1 MKKKKISNS
10 FLFFFDFTTFPSSGS
25 NRKIAQWSAPSP
37 TPSPLH
43 CIPYQATPP
52 LPIEFRY
59 FTTSCVL
66 RKRSTAKV
74 KFQNYDFKKDNP
86 KLYAAPSEKWA
97 KWAQRELRSFPTGFS
112 SIFLSL
118 SMFQPL
124 AWQRSGRSFRTVG
137 TIVTKQEKKACPMRR
152 CHSANSSIDTYIYL
166 FARYGSGF
174 ERIFLGKFAKLR
186 CAGQVQPELTMGKP
200 TEHVLTI
207 KGATMSRAMT
217 KWSDWSVVDQSDDK
231 CHGA

>member
-1 MKKKKISNS
+1 MCCAKGQRLRSNS
-10 FLFFFDFTTFPSSGS
+10 RTTTSKRIIQNFTLRPARSERSEHSANYAVSLQVFL
-25 NRKIAQWSAPSP
+25 
-37 TPSPLH
+37 
-43 CIPYQATPP
+43 
-52 LPIEFRY
+52 RY
-59 FTTSCVL
+59 F
-66 RKRSTAKV
+66 
-74 KFQNYDFKKDNP
+74 
-86 KLYAAPSEKWA
+86 
-97 KWAQRELRSFPTGFS
+97 
-112 SIFLSL
+112 SL

>member
-10 FLFFFDFTTFPSSGS
+10 FLFFFDFTTFPSSWS

-118 SMFQPL
+118 NVS
-124 AWQRSGRSFRTVG
+124 
-137 TIVTKQEKKACPMRR
+137 TI
-152 CHSANSSIDTYIYL
+152 S
-166 FARYGSGF
+166 
-174 ERIFLGKFAKLR
+174 
-186 CAGQVQPELTMGKP
+186 
-200 TEHVLTI
+200 
-207 KGATMSRAMT
+207 MT
-217 KWSDWSVVDQSDDK
+217 KIGKILSHCRHDRNKPREKSVSN
-231 CHGA
+231 A